1 MNATERK
8 ELSNQIRKQLH
19 ELKATL
25 TVKLPIIRNDVQD
38 LQESEE
44 LVNSATGES
53 RKQPYAREYT
63 RFPEGFTR
71 PSNINVHDRIDL
83 PLKEATENLESLLKN
98 WIIYGETIE
107 KELKLHQQAI
117 QQDIERRL
125 KGD

>member
-8 ELSNQIRKQLH
+8 ELSNQIREQLR
-19 ELKATL
+19 ELKTTL
-25 TVKLPIIRNDVQD
+25 EVKLPIIRNDVQD

-53 RKQPYAREYT
+53 RKQPYDRGYT
-63 RFPEGFTR
+63 RFPEGFTH
-71 PSNINVHDRIDL
+71 PSDIDVHIGINL
-83 PLKEATENLESLLKN
+83 PLKKATETLESLLKN
-98 WIIYGETIE
+98 WILYGETIE
-107 KELKLHQQAI
+107 KELKLHQKAI